1 MLLATRPKAAAQ
13 SPLPAVPDDSPSEH
27 IYIGSEDLNPDPAVA
42 SRTVLEEVRLSNPAR
57 RTRTKLT
64 IYEEGFLKVDQYRGN
79 ARGAS
84 FRLDLHYLDP
94 VPNLK
99 RVVAARSLYTT
110 LGSAAVAGL
119 AATLLH
125 FEIWP
130 LVTLTVLLAAVVA
143 TLAAL
148 FVSAYRSYERTE
160 FVTLHGRAPVLRL
173 FANFGSIKRFRA
185 AMPKLSH
192 AIEEA
197 ADRIGDDTSAY
208 LRAEMREHYR
218 LRGEGLLSHAAC
230 AACTARILAQFDVRF

>member
-1 MLLATRPKAAAQ
+1 MSLATRPKAAAP
-13 SPLPAVPDDSPSEH
+13 SPPPDVPDDSPSEH

-42 SRTVLEEVRLSNPAR
+42 SRTVVEEVRLGNPVH

-64 IYEEGFLKVDQYRGN
+64 IYAEGFLKVDQYRGN
-79 ARGAS
+79 KRCAS

-99 RVVAARSLYTT
+99 GVVAVRSLYTT

-119 AATLLH
+119 AATLLR
-125 FEIWP
+125 FEVWP
-130 LVTLTVLLAAVVA
+130 LVTLSVLFAAVVA
-143 TLAAL
+143 TLVAL

-173 FANFGSIKRFRA
+173 YANFGSIKRFRA
-185 AMPKLSH
+185 AVPKLAR

-197 ADRIGDDTSAY
+197 ADQIGEDTSAY

-218 LRGEGLLSHAAC
+218 LRGDGLLSRAAC
-230 AACTARILAQFDVRF
+230 GECTGRILAQFDVRL